1 MQSLQDSVE
10 EIQQA
15 LAVSSRRPFP
25 AVSPPLDALR
35 PPRLLA
41 RARPRPRVA
50 DAPPPPR
57 PPQSDSLTENPAVG
71 RSFIAPH
78 RVRPDHYKGMA
89 PEQQQAIYQEV
100 AEQQAMKKAADA
112 AAAAQSAEVDAQLD
126 YLRRLGNATEAE
138 IAFKRAEAR
147 KAVAAENAELARE
160 QLATKSFLTSQVFTN
175 EVGPVYFDKFNTT
188 AR

>member
-15 LAVSSRRPFP
+15 LAVSSRRPPRAP
-25 AVSPPLDALR
+25 AARLR
-35 PPRLLA
+35 PPRHLA
-41 RARPRPRVA
+41 RAPPLALVSLTRPRL
-50 DAPPPPR
+50 PR

-112 AAAAQSAEVDAQLD
+112 AAARDAEVDAQLD

-147 KAVAAENAELARE
+147 KAVAAENAGSPASSSRRSRSSRRRSSPTRS
-160 QLATKSFLTSQVFTN
+160 APST
-175 EVGPVYFDKFNTT
+175 
-188 AR
+188 